1 MQRPLPQARRAVLM
15 QNQSSRPSKISLI
28 IEFSIICIGV
38 PFTLIYFRLAPYMFI
53 FLWSACALCV
63 YLYKKTPDVKGA
75 DIWKWNEVNSKNLKP
90 ILIRFIISTIL
101 LIPFVYAVAPERA
114 FGLLTER
121 PEIWW
126 RVMILYPL
134 LSAAPQEFIFC
145 TYFFARY
152 KYLFT
157 NQKFLLAAATIIFAC
172 THILYINWV
181 APVLSAFAGYFFAQ
195 TYMRT
200 RSLAL
205 VSLEHALYGN
215 MIFTLGLGY
224 FFFGGRV
231 D

>member
-1 MQRPLPQARRAVLM
+1 MS
-15 QNQSSRPSKISLI
+15 NQTAPSKRALLA
-28 IEFSIICIGV
+28 EFILICIGV

-53 FLWSACALCV
+53 FLWSACAICF
-63 YLYKKTPDVKGA
+63 YLYRKTPETNGV
-75 DIWKWNEVNSKNLKP
+75 DIWKWNEVNLKNLKP
-90 ILIRFIISTIL
+90 IIIRFIISTLL
-101 LIPFVYAVAPERA
+101 LIPFVYVVAPERA

-121 PEIWW
+121 PEIWL
-126 RVMILYPL
+126 RVMVLYPL
-134 LSAAPQEFIFC
+134 LSASPQEFIFC

-157 NQKFLLAAATIIFAC
+157 NERLLLAAATIIFAC

-195 TYMRT
+195 TYIKT

-215 MIFTLGLGY
+215 MIFTIGLGY
-224 FFFGGRV
+224 FFFGGRIG
-231 D
+231 

>member
-1 MQRPLPQARRAVLM
+1 MEKSKQ
-15 QNQSSRPSKISLI
+15 PSKLILI
-28 IEFSIICIGV
+28 IEFCLVCIGV
-38 PFTLIYFRLAPYMFI
+38 PFMLIYFRLAPYMFI
-53 FLWSACALCV
+53 FLWSALLICI
-63 YLYKKTPDVKGA
+63 YLYNSTPDTKGV
-75 DIWKWNEVNSKNLKP
+75 DIWKWKEVNWKNLKP
-90 ILIRFIISTIL
+90 ILIRFAISSVL
-101 LIPFVYAVAPERA
+101 LIGLVYILIPERA
-114 FGLLTER
+114 FSLLSQR

-126 RVMILYPL
+126 KVMILYPL

-157 NQKFLLAAATIIFAC
+157 KQKILLAAATIIFAC

-181 APVLSAFAGYFFAQ
+181 APVLSMFAGYFFAQ
-195 TYMRT
+195 TYMKT

-215 MIFTLGLGY
+215 MIFTIGLGY

-231 D
+231 G